1 MFMPWRCSKVYAL
14 VSCKLNPFP
23 LSMTDPKKRTWEIHT
38 GFVQIIIIFWCAVSG
53 VFVTSLGSGSFLS
66 LSSMFYICI
75 LSMFY
80 IIQVYIIHVLHLYF
94 VNVLHHPS
102 LHHPCFTWS
111 MFTSSLF
118 HICIL
123 SMFYIIQFYIIQVYI
138 IHVLHHP
145 CFTSVFCQCF
155 TSFKFTSSMFYNHP
169 CFTSSMFTSS
179 LFTSS
184 MFYICILPRF
194 YIIHVLHH
202 PCLHHPCFTS
212 VFCQCFTSFKFTSSL
227 FYICILQRMFPHQTI
242 LKALFALLELENAY
256 HHVPLIWNGKLPL
269 LYTMFSHQSILGYI
283 VWILYSW
290 DTCVKVLLSNYNRL
304 YRKIAVQ
311 LTSRSNWEKR
321 MTVKI
326 ELLLVTMLH
335 HY

>member
-1 MFMPWRCSKVYAL
+1 MIHVYIIL
-14 VSCKLNPFP
+14 VSHLY
-23 LSMTDPKKRTWEIHT
+23 
-38 GFVQIIIIFWCAVSG
+38 FVNVLHHSILHHPSLHHPCF
-53 VFVTSLGSGSFLS
+53 TSS
-66 LSSMFYICI
+66 LFYICI

-80 IIQVYIIHVLHLYF
+80 IIQVYIIHVLH
-94 VNVLHHPS
+94 
-102 LHHPCFTWS
+102 
-111 MFTSSLF
+111 
-118 HICIL
+118 
-123 SMFYIIQFYIIQVYI
+123 
-138 IHVLHHP
+138 
-145 CFTSVFCQCF
+145 
-155 TSFKFTSSMFYNHP
+155 HP

-269 LYTMFSHQSILGYI
+269 HYTMFSHQSILGYI

>member
-1 MFMPWRCSKVYAL
+1 
-14 VSCKLNPFP
+14 
-23 LSMTDPKKRTWEIHT
+23 
-38 GFVQIIIIFWCAVSG
+38 
-53 VFVTSLGSGSFLS
+53 
-66 LSSMFYICI
+66 
-75 LSMFY
+75 
-80 IIQVYIIHVLHLYF
+80 
-94 VNVLHHPS
+94 
-102 LHHPCFTWS
+102 
-111 MFTSSLF
+111 
-118 HICIL
+118 
-123 SMFYIIQFYIIQVYI
+123 
-138 IHVLHHP
+138 
-145 CFTSVFCQCF
+145 
-155 TSFKFTSSMFYNHP
+155 
-169 CFTSSMFTSS
+169 MFTSS

-212 VFCQCFTSFKFTSSL
+212 VFCQCFTSFKFTSSM

-269 LYTMFSHQSILGYI
+269 HYTMFSHQSILGYI